1 MSRMMLHGL
10 GDCTPEHNCGCL
22 TRTMTTPNGVP
33 ITVCAE
39 CHREHPQGKRHC
51 EICGRPSAF
60 INDNGRCLTPAC
72 REAKK

>member
-1 MSRMMLHGL
+1 
-10 GDCTPEHNCGCL
+10 
-22 TRTMTTPNGVP
+22 MTTPNGVP

-51 EICGRPSAF
+51 VICGSPSTFIDDEGRCPKPACIGTT
-60 INDNGRCLTPAC
+60 INDNGRCLAPAC

>member
-1 MSRMMLHGL
+1 
-10 GDCTPEHNCGCL
+10 
-22 TRTMTTPNGVP
+22 MTTPNGVP

-39 CHREHPQGKRHC
+39 CKEWLEAHPQGKRHC

-60 INDNGRCLTPAC
+60 INDNGRCLAPAC

>member
-1 MSRMMLHGL
+1 
-10 GDCTPEHNCGCL
+10 
-22 TRTMTTPNGVP
+22 MTTSNGVP
-33 ITVCAE
+33 ITL

-60 INDNGRCLTPAC
+60 INDNGRCLAPACC

>member
-22 TRTMTTPNGVP
+22 TRPKTTPNGVP

-39 CHREHPQGKRHC
+39 CHREHPRGVRHC
-51 EICGRPSAF
+51 DICGRPSAF
-60 INDNGRCLTPAC
+60 INDDGRCLAPAC

>member
-1 MSRMMLHGL
+1 
-10 GDCTPEHNCGCL
+10 
-22 TRTMTTPNGVP
+22 MTTPNGVP
-33 ITVCAE
+33 ITLCAE

-60 INDNGRCLTPAC
+60 INDNGRCLAPACC